1 MIGGVVCAKK
11 PRAPVA
17 PGVPSAG
24 QAAVRVSSGK
34 PGRRFPRH
42 QGLARRAGARVG
54 HSGGAY
60 KPKEG
65 VHRKDWLPGRA
76 SSRTRRTPPGVM
88 SGHCTNKLWY
98 IERAGRMMGGYRLT
112 AVGAPCRGAEGLSVR
127 ISCPG
132 RWDGLRAGHVRW
144 DWPRGGHRDELC
156 ASRGL
161 LPCDP
166 AEREAVRRLVQR
178 WTARPVRSK
187 RHEAPGPTSRPGVR
201 GTCMSPLN
209 RDMPRA
215 VGPES

>member
-112 AVGAPCRGAEGLSVR
+112 AVGAPCRG
-127 ISCPG
+127 G
-132 RWDGLRAGHVRW
+132 RGAQRSHILPWALGW
-144 DWPRGGHRDELC
+144 SPRR
-156 ASRGL
+156 
-161 LPCDP
+161 
-166 AEREAVRRLVQR
+166 
-178 WTARPVRSK
+178 
-187 RHEAPGPTSRPGVR
+187 
-201 GTCMSPLN
+201 
-209 RDMPRA
+209 PRA
-215 VGPES
+215 VGLAAWWAPRRALRQPGAVALRPRRARSSTAVGPKMDCSACTFKAPRGARPHQ